1 MFWRSVS
8 DLAQIVFCTLDHPL
22 YLQRVG
28 FIKFKQPE
36 LIEKIERY
44 KNVLRLISRVID
56 ILVLIVEL
64 YLVQKEIEYLV
75 SIFSL

>member
-8 DLAQIVFCTLDHPL
+8 DFAQIVFCTLDHPL

-36 LIEKIERY
+36 LIKKIERY